1 MNVSDNTIYSL
12 LEMDEF
18 TVYLL
23 STTTV
28 LVKRYWNIMT
38 INKKGKFPPPPT
50 PFINK
55 NYELKYYRQN
65 KRNDNIFTNSN
76 ISKVIFFVWFE
87 TDITQAVSAYII

>member
-23 STTTV
+23 SSTAV

-38 INKKGKFPPPPT
+38 INKKGTPPPT

-55 NYELKYYRQN
+55 NYELEYNR
-65 KRNDNIFTNSN
+65 
-76 ISKVIFFVWFE
+76 
-87 TDITQAVSAYII
+87 

>member
-23 STTTV
+23 STTAV
-28 LVKRYWNIMT
+28 LVKRYQNIMT
-38 INKKGKFPPPPT
+38 INKKGKIPPPT

-55 NYELKYYRQN
+55 NYELKYYR
-65 KRNDNIFTNSN
+65 
-76 ISKVIFFVWFE
+76 
-87 TDITQAVSAYII
+87 

>member
-38 INKKGKFPPPPT
+38 INKKGNPPPT

-55 NYELKYYRQN
+55 NYELKYNR
-65 KRNDNIFTNSN
+65 
-76 ISKVIFFVWFE
+76 
-87 TDITQAVSAYII
+87 

>member
-1 MNVSDNTIYSL
+1 MNVSDNIIYSL

-23 STTTV
+23 SSTAV

-38 INKKGKFPPPPT
+38 INKKGTPPPPT

-55 NYELKYYRQN
+55 NYELKYNR
-65 KRNDNIFTNSN
+65 
-76 ISKVIFFVWFE
+76 
-87 TDITQAVSAYII
+87 

>member
-38 INKKGKFPPPPT
+38 INKKGTPPPT
-50 PFINK
+50 PIINK
-55 NYELKYYRQN
+55 NYELKYYR
-65 KRNDNIFTNSN
+65 
-76 ISKVIFFVWFE
+76 
-87 TDITQAVSAYII
+87 

>member
-23 STTTV
+23 STTAV
-28 LVKRYWNIMT
+28 LVKRYQNIMT
-38 INKKGKFPPPPT
+38 INIKGKIPPPT

-55 NYELKYYRQN
+55 NYELKYYR
-65 KRNDNIFTNSN
+65 
-76 ISKVIFFVWFE
+76 
-87 TDITQAVSAYII
+87 

>member
-1 MNVSDNTIYSL
+1 MNVSDNIIYSL

-38 INKKGKFPPPPT
+38 IIKKGPPPT

-65 KRNDNIFTNSN
+65 KGNDNIFTNSN

>member
-1 MNVSDNTIYSL
+1 MNVSDNPTYSL

-18 TVYLL
+18 KVYLL

-38 INKKGKFPPPPT
+38 RNKKGKIPPPT

-65 KRNDNIFTNSN
+65 KGNDNIFTNSN

>member
-1 MNVSDNTIYSL
+1 MNVSDNIIYSL

-38 INKKGKFPPPPT
+38 INKKGKIPPPT

-55 NYELKYYRQN
+55 NYELKYNR
-65 KRNDNIFTNSN
+65 
-76 ISKVIFFVWFE
+76 
-87 TDITQAVSAYII
+87 